1 MASLPALDGL
11 HSQRTRE
18 VSALP
23 WGCDEE
29 EVGRVRSGN
38 GLVCTKTV
46 MALSSATM
54 KRFSMLAALCILANT
69 SFTFSQ
75 ERIGLNTASKQQL
88 MTLTLEGVD
97 AEIADKIIAGRPYK
111 SIVELIDRKIIGD
124 GLYDKIKDKISIGLQ
139 PPPKRMLI
147 QIANEPVQ

>member
-1 MASLPALDGL
+1 MI
-11 HSQRTRE
+11 R
-18 VSALP
+18 
-23 WGCDEE
+23 
-29 EVGRVRSGN
+29 
-38 GLVCTKTV
+38 
-46 MALSSATM
+46 TM

-88 MTLTLEGVD
+88 TTLEGVD

-139 PPPKRMLI
+139 PPPKRMPI
-147 QIANEPVQ
+147 QIANESVQ